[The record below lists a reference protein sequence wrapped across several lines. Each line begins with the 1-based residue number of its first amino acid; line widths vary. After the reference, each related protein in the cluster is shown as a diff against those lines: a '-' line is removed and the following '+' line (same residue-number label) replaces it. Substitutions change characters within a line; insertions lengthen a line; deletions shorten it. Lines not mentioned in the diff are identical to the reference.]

1 MIYSPEGNPIFQNNE
16 PNHMMRQDVPGVDF
30 IGSSIAL
37 WGSPDSIALM
47 DVIQTIVREEG
58 LPYPTFNGKW
68 VKDPTTFMPDLFIT
82 GSPYDSIA
90 SYARQMGVRVIHSY
104 NQPFL
109 QPDRSNGGFIDGRN
123 EERKPSISRQATC
136 PTANMPNC

>member
-1 MIYSPEGNPIFQNNE
+1 
-16 PNHMMRQDVPGVDF
+16 
-30 IGSSIAL
+30 
-37 WGSPDSIALM
+37 M
-47 DVIQTIVREEG
+47 DVIQTIVKEEG

-104 NQPFL
+104 NQPSCN
-109 QPDRSNGGFIDGRN
+109 PTGATADSSTDGTKNGN
-123 EERKPSISRQATC
+123 LSISRQATC